1 MMDMFSSGHGWGMG
15 GGMGFFAILF
25 WLFIIAAVIF
35 IAKGFVSPKSTSLP
49 PPPDDSPINILKK
62 RFAKGEI
69 DEETF
74 KRMKKQLT
82 EDETEQ

>member
-1 MMDMFSSGHGWGMG
+1 MKVWLVTGWGF
-15 GGMGFFAILF
+15 GGMWFLTILF
-25 WLFIIAAVIF
+25 WLVVIGGVIF
-35 IAKGFVSPKSTSLP
+35 IAKGFVSPKNTSLP

-74 KRMKKQLT
+74 NNWQTYKPFFISKNS
-82 EDETEQ
+82 